1 MPSSNAWGL
10 EWLNSNSVRSYPLA
24 DSATKVDESATL
36 RLPDSIILGLYF
48 PVNAGV
54 NVQAENF
61 FIRNITVFASGLS
74 ISLAYDDGTGDYPI
88 VAVIAVSFL
97 NHTEYKSYALVGSG
111 VFSDSVGKIV
121 LGRLEDLKN
130 LPSGQFLFSYEGGK
144 LDTDCVRPTIRGVS
158 SLVLVNGN
166 DRTNK
171 LTGEIELVAGTN
183 MQLSVVSSPGQP
195 TQIRF
200 DAISGEGL
208 SKNCV
213 CTTDDTIAPCIRTIN
228 GIPPTVVGDFTIA
241 IDEGLTLVP
250 TSNGIK
256 LQDAS
261 SKPCCGCTE
270 LEAVTRDLT
279 RFGDAALTFQN
290 YLNRLEG
297 SVNRMN
303 LTVLGSRL
311 GDAACGT

>member
-1 MPSSNAWGL
+1 MPASNVWGL

-24 DSATKVDESATL
+24 DSATKLDESSTL
-36 RLPDSIILGLYF
+36 RLPDSIILSLYF
-48 PVNAGV
+48 PVNAGI

-74 ISLAYDDGTGDYPI
+74 VSLGYDDGTGDYPI
-88 VAVIAVSFL
+88 VATTAISFS
-97 NHTEYKSYALVGSG
+97 NHTEYKSYSLAGSG

-121 LGRLEDLKN
+121 LGKLEDLKA
-130 LPSGQFLFSYEGGK
+130 LPSGQFLFSYAGGK
-144 LDTDCVRPTIRGVS
+144 LDTDCVRPIIRGVTS
-158 SLVLVNGN
+158 ISLVNGN
-166 DRTNK
+166 DSTGK
-171 LTGEIELVAGTN
+171 LTGEIELIAGTN
-183 MQLSVVSSPGQP
+183 MELSVVYSEGQP

-200 DAISGEGL
+200 DAISGAGL
-208 SKNCV
+208 SKDCV
-213 CTTDDTIAPCIRTIN
+213 CASDDNLAPCIRTIN
-228 GIPPTVVGDFTIA
+228 GIAPTTAGDFSVVS
-241 IDEGLTLVP
+241 DEGLTITP
-250 TSNGIK
+250 IANGIK

-261 SKPCCGCTE
+261 SKPCCGCVE

-311 GDAACGT
+311 GDAPCVT